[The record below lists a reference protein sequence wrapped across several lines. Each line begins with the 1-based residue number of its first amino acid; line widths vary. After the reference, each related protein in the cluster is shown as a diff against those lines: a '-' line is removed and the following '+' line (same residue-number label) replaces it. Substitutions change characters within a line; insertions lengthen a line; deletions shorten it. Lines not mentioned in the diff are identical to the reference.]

1 MDKKVSNEAKG
12 EALAG
17 TKAPTANEVGDFF
30 ILFIAAQGFINT
42 LLASGKHQS
51 VIGDSRLLDFK

>member
-30 ILFIAAQGFINT
+30 IRFFAAQGFINT
-42 LLASGKHQS
+42 LLERGAAS
-51 VIGDSRLLDFK
+51 I